1 MFDNDGEF
9 IPEVRWKKNI
19 IKKKLLTIRQ
29 VMVYKLKN
37 VDKYKLAKI
46 AELLKICKS
55 TVTIH
60 NNIALYKIRRW
71 PTANKNLISSNFR
84 RYIEEINDAHDCD

>member
-1 MFDNDGEF
+1 MFDTDE
-9 IPEVRWKKNI
+9 IRWKKNI

-29 VMVYKLKN
+29 AMVYKLKN

-71 PTANKNLISSNFR
+71 PTANKNFISSNFR
-84 RYIEEINDAHDCD
+84 RYIEEINDAHDYV

>member
-1 MFDNDGEF
+1 MFDTDGEF

-19 IKKKLLTIRQ
+19 MKKKLLTIRQ
-29 VMVYKLKN
+29 AMVYKLKN
-37 VDKYKLAKI
+37 VDKWEVAKI
-46 AELLKICKS
+46 AELLKICKG
-55 TVTIH
+55 TVTMH
-60 NNIALYKIRRW
+60 NNIALCKIRRW

>member
-1 MFDNDGEF
+1 MFDTDE
-9 IPEVRWKKNI
+9 IRWKKNI

-29 VMVYKLKN
+29 AMVYKLKN
-37 VDKYKLAKI
+37 IDKYKLAKI

>member
-1 MFDNDGEF
+1 MFNTDGEF

-29 VMVYKLKN
+29 AMVYKLKN

-84 RYIEEINDAHDCD
+84 RYIEEINDAHDYD

>member
-1 MFDNDGEF
+1 MFNTDGEF

-29 VMVYKLKN
+29 AMVYKLKN

>member
-1 MFDNDGEF
+1 MFDTDE
-9 IPEVRWKKNI
+9 IRWKKNI

-29 VMVYKLKN
+29 AMVYKLKN

>member
-29 VMVYKLKN
+29 AMVYKLKN

-55 TVTIH
+55 TVTVH